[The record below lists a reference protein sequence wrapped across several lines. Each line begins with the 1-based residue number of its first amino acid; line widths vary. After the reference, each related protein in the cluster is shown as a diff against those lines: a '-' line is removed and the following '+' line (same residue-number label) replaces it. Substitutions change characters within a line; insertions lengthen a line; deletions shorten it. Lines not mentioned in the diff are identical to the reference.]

1 MLLALCSTCNKSSI
15 FFGLVNRMI
24 IEYFSIIY
32 DRKKPQKA
40 ILEASRESKTYN
52 EYRTLNDESA
62 IVKLLFF
69 FIHGNLKELY
79 II

>member
-1 MLLALCSTCNKSSI
+1 
-15 FFGLVNRMI
+15 MI

-79 II
+79 IISNFRYILNVKRISSPFKNPD